1 MVRVFLRG
9 AGQLTIASTLIWLI
23 SMPLV
28 ANRFHLVSLIGVP
41 ANLLLWL
48 PIPVALFSGLAV
60 LVVAPVPPLADVF
73 GWVCEQ
79 SLALTQ
85 WLMTIS
91 AAPGWGHLWVAG
103 PPLWLVLVFYALLA
117 AFQFAVM
124 RLPRRWWLA
133 LLALWL
139 TINIAGGATAAR
151 ARRMVWE
158 QPLRCSFVAVGHGT
172 SVLLELPDG
181 RTILYDAGRMG
192 SPQAAVLPISSVL
205 WSRRIAH
212 IDAIVLSHADAD
224 HFNAVPELLD
234 RFSVGAVYVS
244 PVMFDNDAPALD
256 ALRASIV
263 ASDVPVRNLCEGARL
278 ATATGVEAE
287 VLHPPPGGCR
297 GGDNSNS
304 IVLRI
309 RDGGQSILLTGD
321 LEGDG
326 LDELLAELPLPCDV
340 LLAPHHGSRRSRP
353 QEMTGWA
360 VPSLVVVSDGAVRGT
375 DQFLSDYES
384 SGAHACWTHR
394 DGMIEVLLDGHAMRA
409 RSWRE
414 SGSQEMGYSVREP

>member
-1 MVRVFLRG
+1 MGLRTVISADAMVDDDLGGARLGTPVGGGTAPLVSARVLCPVGSVPVCRG
-9 AGQLTIASTLIWLI
+9 ASAQA
-23 SMPLV
+23 
-28 ANRFHLVSLIGVP
+28 
-41 ANLLLWL
+41 
-48 PIPVALFSGLAV
+48 
-60 LVVAPVPPLADVF
+60 LVV
-73 GWVCEQ
+73 G
-79 SLALTQ
+79 
-85 WLMTIS
+85 
-91 AAPGWGHLWVAG
+91 
-103 PPLWLVLVFYALLA
+103 
-117 AFQFAVM
+117 
-124 RLPRRWWLA
+124 
-133 LLALWL
+133 
-139 TINIAGGATAAR
+139 IAGSVVDRQHSRRSHGG
-151 ARRMVWE
+151 ARRGAWFGQ

-244 PVMFDNDAPALD
+244 PVMFDNDTPALD

-263 ASDVPVRNLCEGARL
+263 ASDVPVKDLCEGARL

-360 VPSLVVVSDGAVRGT
+360 VPSLVVVSDGAPFGVPT
-375 DQFLSDYES
+375 S
-384 SGAHACWTHR
+384 S
-394 DGMIEVLLDGHAMRA
+394 
-409 RSWRE
+409 
-414 SGSQEMGYSVREP
+414 